1 VLIDGRFTLIERLGR
16 GASSTVW
23 RARDERRG
31 GEVALKLFAPRDPE
45 AQLRFD
51 REIAALSAV
60 AHPRLPC
67 LIATARLEDGGA
79 YLAMPLFEGDALSAR
94 LGGAHAEVKVRALGL
109 AICDPLSALH
119 RAGLVHRDLKPEH
132 VIIDSASDFS
142 AVSLI
147 DMGLALAASDP
158 RSITAGNVVGTFGY
172 LPPEQLRSPPA
183 AASPRWDVFSL
194 GCILYECA
202 TGQAPFAGLDRAQ
215 IAAKMLAD
223 SPPTLRETGAA
234 VSLAM
239 DELVR
244 AMIASAPEQRPA
256 DADAVRAALSSIEPE
271 SSAERAHS
279 AIAVIVGH
287 PAEHASSAQQTTD
300 VVTTHGAASG
310 VDRASLPSGAWVT
323 ETADGAA
330 LIVLRAERV
339 DRALV
344 VRALQ
349 CALLLS
355 AGSDR
360 RWCVSASLGAL
371 VDRWPRGPALQRALA
386 LRAHSARAKVVT
398 DAHTAL
404 FADGAFALAPVGPAF
419 VVEAPRAS

>member
-1 VLIDGRFTLIERLGR
+1 MLIDGRFTLLERLGR

-23 RARDERRG
+23 RARDAQRG
-31 GEVALKLFAPRDPE
+31 GEVALKLFSQRDPE
-45 AQLRFD
+45 SQLRFD

-60 AHPRLPC
+60 VHPRLPR
-67 LIATARLEDGGA
+67 LIATAKLEDGSA
-79 YLAMPLFEGDALSAR
+79 YLAMPLFEGVALSAR
-94 LGGAHAEVKVRALGL
+94 LGVAHPEAAVRALGL

-119 RAGLVHRDLKPEH
+119 RAGFVHRDLKPEH
-132 VIIDSASDFS
+132 VILDLASDF
-142 AVSLI
+142 AAISLI

-158 RSITAGNVVGTFGY
+158 RSLTAGNVVGTFGY

-202 TGQAPFAGLDRAQ
+202 AGQPPFAGRDRLQ
-215 IAAKMLAD
+215 IAAKMLTD
-223 SPPTLRETGAA
+223 PPLTLREAGAS

-244 AMIASAPEQRPA
+244 ATIASRPEQRPA
-256 DADAVRAALSSIEPE
+256 DANAVRAALERIEPE
-271 SSAERAHS
+271 PSAERAHS

-300 VVTTHGAASG
+300 VVTAHGAASG

-344 VRALQ
+344 LRALQ
-349 CALLLS
+349 CALLLA

-360 RWCVSASLGAL
+360 RWCVSASLGTL

-386 LRAHSARAKVVT
+386 LRAHSASAKVVT